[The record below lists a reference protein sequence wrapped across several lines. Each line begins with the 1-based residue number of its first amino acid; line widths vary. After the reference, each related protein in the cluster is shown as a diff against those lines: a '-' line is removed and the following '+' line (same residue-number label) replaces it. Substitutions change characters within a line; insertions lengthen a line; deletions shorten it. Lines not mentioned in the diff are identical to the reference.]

1 MGIWD
6 TVGTIAKGAM
16 NKVEAFNA
24 EVLELVNEYERED
37 DEYLKRKV
45 KNGTTTQKAAATKVL
60 RGRGYFQQ

>member
-1 MGIWD
+1 LNLLHLYPANTWLLL
-6 TVGTIAKGAM
+6 
-16 NKVEAFNA
+16 FYYL
-24 EVLELVNEYERED
+24 LELVNEYERED

>member
-1 MGIWD
+1 
-6 TVGTIAKGAM
+6 M